1 MSDWKIA
8 LIVICPVIIVAL
20 IVLSVY
26 LSNRW
31 LTVTKYELAFDNAPD
46 KGVRIVHLSDLHA
59 ALFGKGSK
67 RLLKK
72 VKEQSPDFIA
82 FTGDIIHLY
91 RGRDIAV
98 ANYTVKK
105 LCEIAPVYFVSGNH
119 EMRFKRWRDFK
130 EELKESGAIVLEN
143 EVAKTHGISVCG
155 VNCAHLKNEKLFSV
169 SNGAEGFK
177 LLLAHKPEFIERY
190 ALAGYD
196 LALCGHA
203 HGGQWR
209 LPFTKIGVYSPG
221 QGLFP
226 KYISGVHS
234 CGNMRQVISRGLGN
248 SECPLR
254 LFNRPEIVVV
264 QIKKS

>member
-1 MSDWKIA
+1 MSPLYIA
-8 LIVICPVIIVAL
+8 ITVVCCAVAVVLIAVFC
-20 IVLSVY
+20 Y

-31 LTVTKYELAFDNAPD
+31 LKVTKYGFQFDNAPKD
-46 KGVRIVHLSDLHA
+46 GIKIVHLSDLHA
-59 ALFGKGSK
+59 AVFGMDNK

-82 FTGDIIHLY
+82 VTGDIIHKY
-91 RGRDIAV
+91 RARDIAV
-98 ANYTVKK
+98 AKRTVKQ
-105 LCEIAPVYFVSGNH
+105 LAEIAPVYFVSGNH
-119 EMRFKRWRDFK
+119 EMRSRRWRQ
-130 EELKESGAIVLEN
+130 LKQDLQKNGAIVLEN
-143 EVAKTHGISVCG
+143 ESVQIHGISLCG
-155 VNCAHLKNEKLFSV
+155 VNCAFLKNEALFAV
-169 SNGAEGFK
+169 ANGAEGFR
-177 LLLAHKPEFIERY
+177 LLLAHKPEFIDRY

-209 LPFTKIGVYSPG
+209 LPFTDIGFYSPG

-234 CGNMRQVISRGLGN
+234 CGNMREVISRGLGN

-254 LFNRPEIVVV
+254 LFNRPEIVV
-264 QIKKS
+264 IEINK